1 MRPNFDR
8 IAEVM
13 WNQMKQSV
21 PRLISG
27 AKLSA
32 PELFGDTMPKG
43 SMAPY
48 RKTLIEADIID
59 NDLTGRGVLLGD
71 KDKALA
77 FIESPMAV
85 ANVLWP
91 SEAEEWREHI
101 VHVEELR
108 KKKVA
113 EDAATQEQKNLAYD
127 EAYRRKTASNT
138 LPKAMESLMKL
149 ESLMQPIPERSVI
162 KSKSFPDDLS
172 SARAALQMSNSF
184 GGSFVVARPAPA
196 VVKPPVPEVKA
207 VEIKL
212 QQPPPPE
219 KVVEPPAPTVAAD
232 DELVAI
238 EFAKLKLMHATAEN
252 MVYIRDRL
260 DGLIKRPPPQAPPA
274 QTIIQKE
281 VEVQVVKVPVLPK
294 EIPVVL
300 TVVNAEHIDARFEA
314 LEQTLNEVLTILR
327 KLL

>member
-13 WNQMKQSV
+13 WNQMKQSI

-27 AKLSA
+27 TKLGSV
-32 PELFGDTMPKG
+32 EFFGDTMPKG
-43 SMAPY
+43 SMPPY
-48 RKTLIEADIID
+48 RKILVEADIID
-59 NDLTGRGVLLGD
+59 NDLTGRGLLLGD

-77 FIESPMAV
+77 FIESPMTV

-91 SEAEEWREHI
+91 SEAEEWRDQQVHI
-101 VHVEELR
+101 EEVR
-108 KKKVA
+108 KQK
-113 EDAATQEQKNLAYD
+113 AAQPVIP
-127 EAYRRKTASNT
+127 R
-138 LPKAMESLMKL
+138 AMESLMKL
-149 ESLMQPIPERSVI
+149 ESLMQPIPEKPVI

-184 GGSFVVARPAPA
+184 GGPFVVARPAPA
-196 VVKPPVPEVKA
+196 VVKPSVPEVKT

-212 QQPPPPE
+212 QQPPPPPPPPE
-219 KVVEPPAPTVAAD
+219 KVVEPPAPAVAAA

-238 EFAKLKLMHATAEN
+238 EMAKMKLMHATAEN

-260 DGLIKRPPPQAPPA
+260 DGLIKRPPPQALPA
-274 QTIIQKE
+274 QAIIQKE

>member
-8 IAEVM
+8 IAGVM
-13 WNQMKQSV
+13 WNQMKQSI

-27 AKLSA
+27 TKLSA

-48 RKTLIEADIID
+48 RKTLIDADIID

-91 SEAEEWREHI
+91 AEAEEWREQQALA
-101 VHVEELR
+101 EEIR
-108 KKKVA
+108 K
-113 EDAATQEQKNLAYD
+113 QKAVPPVIP
-127 EAYRRKTASNT
+127 R
-138 LPKAMESLMKL
+138 AMESLMKL
-149 ESLMQPIPERSVI
+149 ESLMQPIPETSVI

-172 SARAALQMSNSF
+172 SARAALRMGNSF
-184 GGSFVVARPAPA
+184 VERFVVARPAPIA
-196 VVKPPVPEVKA
+196 AKAPAPPVAVKPPEPPAVK
-207 VEIKL
+207 
-212 QQPPPPE
+212 PP
-219 KVVEPPAPTVAAD
+219 EPPAPVNEAPVSAPND
-232 DELVAI
+232 DLVAI
-238 EFAKLKLMHATAEN
+238 EMAKMKLMHATAEN

-260 DGLIKRPPPQAPPA
+260 DGLIKRPPPQALPA
-274 QTIIQKE
+274 QAIIQKE

-300 TVVNAEHIDARFEA
+300 TVVNAEHIDTRFEA
-314 LEQTLNEVLTILR
+314 IEQQLTEVLSILR

>member
-77 FIESPMAV
+77 FIESPMTV

-91 SEAEEWREHI
+91 SEAEEWREQQA
-101 VHVEELR
+101 HVEEIR
-108 KKKVA
+108 KQK
-113 EDAATQEQKNLAYD
+113 AAQPVIP
-127 EAYRRKTASNT
+127 R
-138 LPKAMESLMKL
+138 AMESLMNL
-149 ESLMQPIPERSVI
+149 ESLMQPVPEKPVI

-172 SARAALQMSNSF
+172 AARGALRLGSLT
-184 GGSFVVARPAPA
+184 GGPFVVARPAP
-196 VVKPPVPEVKA
+196 VEPPKPRVPEVKA
-207 VEIKL
+207 LEIKL
-212 QQPPPPE
+212 QQPPPPPPE
-219 KVVEPPAPTVAAD
+219 KVVEPPESIVAAA

-238 EFAKLKLMHATAEN
+238 EMAKMKLMHATAEN

-274 QTIIQKE
+274 QAIIQKE
-281 VEVQVVKVPVLPK
+281 VEIQVVKVPVLPK